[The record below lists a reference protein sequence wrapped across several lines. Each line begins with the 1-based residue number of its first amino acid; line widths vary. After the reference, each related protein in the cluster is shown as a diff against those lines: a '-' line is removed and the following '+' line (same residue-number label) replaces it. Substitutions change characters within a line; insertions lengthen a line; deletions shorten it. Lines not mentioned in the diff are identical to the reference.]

1 MSWPYL
7 HTLVNHFPIVLTV
20 IGALAV
26 LVAAMLPR
34 RATWVYALSTL
45 VLAGVAIYPA
55 WLSGDRAGHAVRN
68 AWYIERGV
76 IQTHSAAAD
85 VTLWIVGIVGLLA
98 LLALV
103 TMVRTREAVSP
114 ARALR
119 VIVGLGALVSICA
132 VSYTGYLGGK
142 IVVESPILA
151 SPTPPVITVPV
162 PTGISTP
169 ATAPATAPATT
180 PAPAPATTPPSPAP
194 KPVAP
199 DSAHKSAT
207 PIPQTTPAPQTHVL

>member
-7 HTLVNHFPIVLTV
+7 DTLVNHFPIVLTV

-45 VLAGVAIYPA
+45 TLAGVTIYPA
-55 WLSGDRAGHAVRN
+55 WLSGGRASHAVHD
-68 AWYIERGV
+68 AWYIQRGA

-85 VTLWIVGIVGLLA
+85 VTVWIVGVVGLLA
-98 LLALV
+98 LLALI
-103 TMVRTREAVSP
+103 TMIRTREAVSP

-119 VIVGLGALVSICA
+119 VMVGLGALVSICA

-162 PTGISTP
+162 PG
-169 ATAPATAPATT
+169 AT
-180 PAPAPATTPPSPAP
+180 PAPANTLPPATAQPA
-194 KPVAP
+194 AP
-199 DSAHKSAT
+199 DSAHPSAGPT
-207 PIPQTTPAPQTHVL
+207 FQTSPMPQSHAL

>member
-1 MSWPYL
+1 MSWQYL

-26 LVAAMLPR
+26 LAAAMVPR

-45 VLAGVAIYPA
+45 TLAGVTIYPA
-55 WLSGDRAGHAVRN
+55 WWSGGRARHAVQN
-68 AWYIERGV
+68 AWYIERGA
-76 IQTHSAAAD
+76 IQAHSAAAD
-85 VTLWIVGIVGLLA
+85 ITLWIVGVLGLFA
-98 LLALV
+98 LLALI
-103 TMVRTREAVSP
+103 TMIRTREAVSP

-119 VIVGLGALVSICA
+119 VIVGLGALISVCA

-162 PTGISTP
+162 PS
-169 ATAPATAPATT
+169 TT
-180 PAPAPATTPPSPAP
+180 PAPPITPASPTPRPAT
-194 KPVAP
+194 P
-199 DSAHKSAT
+199 DSAHPTVNPKPQAT
-207 PIPQTTPAPQTHVL
+207 SAPQPHAP

>member
-26 LVAAMLPR
+26 LVAAMVPR
-34 RATWVYALSTL
+34 RGTWVYALSTL
-45 VLAGVAIYPA
+45 TLAGVAIYPA

-68 AWYIERGV
+68 AWYIERGA

-85 VTLWIVGIVGLLA
+85 ITLWIVGVVGLLA
-98 LLALV
+98 LLALI

-119 VIVGLGALVSICA
+119 IIVGLGALVSICA
-132 VSYTGYLGGK
+132 VSYTGYLGGR

-151 SPTPPVITVPV
+151 SPTPPVIPVPV
-162 PTGISTP
+162 PTTTPTTTPSTIPAPVPAPP
-169 ATAPATAPATT
+169 ATQ
-180 PAPAPATTPPSPAP
+180 
-194 KPVAP
+194 PVVP
-199 DSAHKSAT
+199 DSAHPSAT
-207 PIPQTTPAPQTHVL
+207 PTPQTTPPQSRAP

>member
-1 MSWPYL
+1 MSWQYL

-26 LVAAMLPR
+26 LVAAMVPR

-45 VLAGVAIYPA
+45 TLAGMTIYPA
-55 WLSGDRAGHAVRN
+55 WWSGGRARHAVQN
-68 AWYIERGV
+68 AWYIERGA
-76 IQTHSAAAD
+76 IQAHSAAAD
-85 VTLWIVGIVGLLA
+85 ITLWIVGVLGLLA
-98 LLALV
+98 LLALM
-103 TMVRTREAVSP
+103 TMIRTREAVSP

-119 VIVGLGALVSICA
+119 VIVGLGALISICA

-162 PTGISTP
+162 PSTNS
-169 ATAPATAPATT
+169 APATT
-180 PAPAPATTPPSPAP
+180 PATTTASPTPQPA
-194 KPVAP
+194 AP
-199 DSAHKSAT
+199 DSAHPPVNPK
-207 PIPQTTPAPQTHVL
+207 PQTTSVPQPHAP

>member
-26 LVAAMLPR
+26 LLAAMLPR
-34 RATWVYALSTL
+34 RAIWVYALSTL
-45 VLAGVAIYPA
+45 VLAGVMIYPA
-55 WLSGDRAGHAVRN
+55 WLSGQRGAHAVHD
-68 AWYIERGV
+68 AWYIQHGA
-76 IQTHSAAAD
+76 IPTHSQAAD
-85 VTLWIVGIVGLLA
+85 ITVWIVGVVGLLA
-98 LLALV
+98 LLALI

-119 VIVGLGALVSICA
+119 ILVGLGALVSICA
-132 VSYTGYLGGK
+132 VSYTGYLGGR

-162 PTGISTP
+162 PTGNST
-169 ATAPATAPATT
+169 PATT
-180 PAPAPATTPPSPAP
+180 PATTPTSPAP
-194 KPVAP
+194 QPVTP
-199 DSAHKSAT
+199 DSAHQPTT
-207 PIPQTTPAPQTHVL
+207 PNPQTTPAPQTHVL

>member
-1 MSWPYL
+1 MRMSWPYL

-26 LVAAMLPR
+26 LVAAMVPR

-45 VLAGVAIYPA
+45 TLAGITVYPA
-55 WLSGDRAGHAVRN
+55 WWSGHRAARAVHD
-68 AWYIERGV
+68 AWYIQRGAV
-76 IQTHSAAAD
+76 PAHSAAAD
-85 VTLWIVGIVGLLA
+85 ITVWIVGVVGLLA
-98 LLALV
+98 LLALM

-151 SPTPPVITVPV
+151 SPTPP
-162 PTGISTP
+162 P
-169 ATAPATAPATT
+169 AITAPAPNAT
-180 PAPAPATTPPSPAP
+180 PAPATTTPSPTA
-194 KPVAP
+194 KPATP
-199 DSAHKSAT
+199 DSTHPTVNPSVNPSAT
-207 PIPQTTPAPQTHVL
+207 PPSQTTPAPQSRTP

>member
-1 MSWPYL
+1 MSWQYL

-26 LVAAMLPR
+26 LVAAMVPR

-45 VLAGVAIYPA
+45 TLAGVTIYPA
-55 WLSGDRAGHAVRN
+55 WWSGGRARHAVQN
-68 AWYIERGV
+68 AWYIERGA
-76 IQTHSAAAD
+76 IQAHSAAAD
-85 VTLWIVGIVGLLA
+85 ITLWIVGVLGLFA
-98 LLALV
+98 LLALI
-103 TMVRTREAVSP
+103 TMIRTREAVSP

-119 VIVGLGALVSICA
+119 VIVGLGALISVCA

-162 PTGISTP
+162 PS
-169 ATAPATAPATT
+169 TT
-180 PAPAPATTPPSPAP
+180 PAPPITPASPTPRPAT
-194 KPVAP
+194 P
-199 DSAHKSAT
+199 DSAHPTVNPKPQAT
-207 PIPQTTPAPQTHVL
+207 SAPQPHAP

>member
-1 MSWPYL
+1 MSWQYL

-26 LVAAMLPR
+26 LVAAMVPR

-45 VLAGVAIYPA
+45 TLAGSTIYPA
-55 WLSGDRAGHAVRN
+55 WWSGGRARHAVQN
-68 AWYIERGV
+68 AWYIQRGA
-76 IQTHSAAAD
+76 IQAHSAAAD
-85 VTLWIVGIVGLLA
+85 ITLWIVGVLGLLA
-98 LLALV
+98 LLALI
-103 TMVRTREAVSP
+103 TMIRTREAVSP

-119 VIVGLGALVSICA
+119 VIVGLGALISVCA

-162 PTGISTP
+162 PSTTSAPAITP
-169 ATAPATAPATT
+169 ASPTPRPA
-180 PAPAPATTPPSPAP
+180 
-194 KPVAP
+194 VP
-199 DSAHKSAT
+199 DSAH
-207 PIPQTTPAPQTHVL
+207 PPVNPNPQTTPAPQTHAP

>member
-1 MSWPYL
+1 MSWQYL

-45 VLAGVAIYPA
+45 TLAGMTIYPA
-55 WLSGDRAGHAVRN
+55 WWSGGRARHAVQN
-68 AWYIERGV
+68 AWYIERGA
-76 IQTHSAAAD
+76 IQAHSAAAD
-85 VTLWIVGIVGLLA
+85 ITLWIVGVLGLFA
-98 LLALV
+98 LLALI
-103 TMVRTREAVSP
+103 TMIRTREAVSP

-119 VIVGLGALVSICA
+119 VIVGLGALISVCA

-162 PTGISTP
+162 PS
-169 ATAPATAPATT
+169 TT
-180 PAPAPATTPPSPAP
+180 PAPPITPASPTPRPAT
-194 KPVAP
+194 P
-199 DSAHKSAT
+199 DSAHPTVNPKPQAT
-207 PIPQTTPAPQTHVL
+207 SAPQPHAP